1 VTFLL
6 LVIISGAVLVSTLE
20 ALGILLQAAALE
32 KVTLPLAVSVGPVF
46 ALGSGQT
53 SLAAMPP

>member
-1 VTFLL
+1 MTFLL

-53 SLAAMPP
+53 SLA